1 MKTILSII
9 TVLALAAFSF
19 GEQQA
24 DVLSVKS
31 GKAKFMVLQPDTN
44 KGIRNAPLGFV
55 NADDR
60 TQRQNV
66 VTDDNGLA
74 VVDLAVGRYVLEL
87 GKEPITILD
96 ASVDGQ
102 LEEIRLMPERLA
114 VGGQDTTDW
123 RPVGSSSGM
132 SSSGIDVDVN
142 THIHMEPNTAGGW
155 TTTESSTTTTRGAT
169 GGSWN
174 YVGGNSGSSNAGMT
188 TSGTTYTGGTTSG
201 TTGGATNY
209 SGDWRSL
216 GEARVVSESEL
227 QSMGA
232 IKTSG
237 ALSGQ
242 TYTDGSVSYGEWQSV
257 GGGTYTEAA
266 PVVSEGWG
274 YVSEGAT
281 TVTEVPAPAAYTGA
295 AWAGAGEACLVN
307 QDGVDYVETAAG
319 LVAIADGSYNEDATG
334 NYVQG
339 ADGVWWKIADDCGG
353 AAVAKGKKK
362 PLLILAAGVIA
373 AIIIADNVSS
383 DDDDAAAP
391 VADATPVTPT
401 GTSSGGSRSAAAVVS
416 APAAA
421 SPTVVEEVVTRR
433 RTRTVIVGGGGGVSP

>member
-1 MKTILSII
+1 VKNILSII
-9 TVLALAAFSF
+9 TLLTLAAFCF

-44 KGIRNAPLGFV
+44 KGIRNAPLGFI

-60 TQRQNV
+60 SQRQNV
-66 VTDDNGLA
+66 VTDANGLA

-96 ASVDGQ
+96 ATVDGQ

-123 RPVGSSSGM
+123 RPVGSTSGGT
-132 SSSGIDVDVN
+132 SSSGWSSVGS
-142 THIHMEPNTAGGW
+142 TSGATTGTTSGW
-155 TTTESSTTTTRGAT
+155 TST
-169 GGSWN
+169 GGSSSEGGWN
-174 YVGGNSGSSNAGMT
+174 YVGGASSGAV
-188 TSGTTYTGGTTSG
+188 TSGTTYSSGDTYTSG
-201 TTGGATNY
+201 AATTY

-216 GEARVVSESEL
+216 GEARVVSEGEL

-242 TYTDGSVSYGEWQSV
+242 TYTDGSVSYGEWRSV
-257 GGGTYTEAA
+257 GGASTYTEAA

-274 YVSEGAT
+274 YVSEGAPAMA
-281 TVTEVPAPAAYTGA
+281 TEVITPAPAPMASV

-307 QDGVDYVETAAG
+307 QDGVDYIDTAAG
-319 LVAIADGSYNEDATG
+319 LVAIADGSYTEDATG

-339 ADGVWWKIADDCGG
+339 ADGVWWKIADCGGGG
-353 AAVAKGKKK
+353 AAAKGKKK
-362 PLLILAAGVIA
+362 PLLILAAGVVA
-373 AIIIADNVSS
+373 AIIIADNVDS
-383 DDDDAAAP
+383 DDDDGEAAP
-391 VADATPVTPT
+391 APAPAQETPSAPAR
-401 GTSSGGSRSAAAVVS
+401 SGGATAVVS
-416 APAAA
+416 TPAPAAA
-421 SPTVVEEVVTRR
+421 APQVIEEVVTRF
-433 RTRTVIVGGGGGVSP
+433 RTRTIVVPPVSP

>member
-9 TVLALAAFSF
+9 TMLTLAAFSF

-55 NADDR
+55 NANDR
-60 TQRQNV
+60 SQRQNV
-66 VTDDNGLA
+66 VTDENGLA

-123 RPVGSSSGM
+123 RPIGSSSGM

-142 THIHMEPNTAGGW
+142 THIHMEPNTTGGW
-155 TTTESSTTTTRGAT
+155 STTESSTTTTRGAT
-169 GGSWN
+169 GGGWS

-188 TSGTTYTGGTTSG
+188 TSGTTYTGGTTS
-201 TTGGATNY
+201 GATNY

-266 PVVSEGWG
+266 APVVNEGWG
-274 YVSEGAT
+274 YVSEDASV
-281 TVTEVPAPAAYTGA
+281 VTEYSTTAEPMSTSV

-307 QDGVDYVETAAG
+307 QDGVDYIDTAAG
-319 LVAIADGSYNEDATG
+319 LVAIADGSYSEDASG

-339 ADGVWWKIADDCGG
+339 ADGVWWKIADCGGG
-353 AAVAKGKKK
+353 AAAKGKKK
-362 PLLILAAGVIA
+362 PLLILAAGIVA
-373 AIIIADNVSS
+373 AIIIADNVDS
-383 DDDDAAAP
+383 DDDDGAAAP
-391 VADATPVTPT
+391 TTDTTPVAVQQS
-401 GTSSGGSRSAAAVVS
+401 SSGGSSSAVIS
-416 APAAA
+416 TPAAA
-421 SPTVVEEVVTRR
+421 APEVQVVEEVVTRF
-433 RTRTVIVGGGGGVSP
+433 RTRTVFVNPVSP